1 MYRERSLGGTNPVEK
16 CWIKGGPVADVLIID
31 DDIDSAQMLAE
42 VVRNEGHDV
51 RIGHNGKDGL
61 WLAEDRV
68 PAVAV
73 LDVQMPVLD
82 GPAMACEMFLRD
94 HGLEKVPVI
103 LVSGVSNLSELA
115 ARIGTPYFLRK
126 PFHFPQLI
134 ELVRRALF
142 ERAAPRPAPESCDKE
157 R

>member
-1 MYRERSLGGTNPVEK
+1 
-16 CWIKGGPVADVLIID
+16 VADVLIID
-31 DDIDSAQMLAE
+31 DDIDSTQLLAE
-42 VVRNEGHDV
+42 VLRDEGHDV

-61 WLAEDRV
+61 WLLEKRV
-68 PAVAV
+68 PALAV
-73 LDVQMPVLD
+73 LDVQMPILD
-82 GPAMACEMFLRD
+82 GPAMACEMLLRD

-103 LVSGVSNLSELA
+103 LVSAVSNVSELA

-126 PFHFPQLI
+126 PFHIPQLI

-142 ERAAPRPAPESCDKE
+142 ERASPRPAPESCDKG